1 MRRDMRIVHHGH
13 SCFEFADSRIT
24 VVVDP
29 HDGKSIGIRP
39 PTASADVVLMTHDH
53 YDHAS
58 ARSIRG
64 NHTDILSRNGVFEVK
79 GHSFEGIPTFHDHSN
94 GEDRGMNT
102 MYLFEMDGLSF
113 CHCGDLGSI
122 PSDDVIERIKGV
134 DFLFVPVGEV
144 ITMTV
149 EEVAEFVK
157 LVNPNVIVPMHYRVG
172 GLSLPLS
179 PLDDFLAMIPEEFVE
194 YIGNEIDIL
203 PDDMSDI
210 KECWVFSR

>member
-1 MRRDMRIVHHGH
+1 MRIVHHGH

-24 VVVDP
+24 VVIDP

-39 PTASADVVLMTHDH
+39 PTASADVVLMTHGH

-64 NHTDILSRNGVFEVK
+64 DHTDIMCREGEFEVK
-79 GHSFEGIPTFHDHSN
+79 GLRVEGIPTFHDHRN
-94 GEDRGMNT
+94 GEDRGINM
-102 MYLFEMDGLSF
+102 MYRFEMDGLTF
-113 CHCGDLGSI
+113 CHCGDLGCV
-122 PSDDVIERIKGV
+122 PGPDVIGRIEGI

-144 ITMTV
+144 ITMTIP
-149 EEVAEFVK
+149 EIRTFLE

-179 PLDDFLAMIPEEFVE
+179 PLDDFLGILPEETVE
-194 YIGNEIDIL
+194 YMGNEIDIL
-203 PDDMSDI
+203 PDDMSDM